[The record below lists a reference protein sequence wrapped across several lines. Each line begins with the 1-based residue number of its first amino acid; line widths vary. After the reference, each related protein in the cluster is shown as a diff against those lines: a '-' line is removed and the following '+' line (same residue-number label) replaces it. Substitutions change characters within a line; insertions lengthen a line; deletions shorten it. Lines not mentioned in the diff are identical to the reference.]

1 MENNM
6 KQFEA
11 ITEGDPHSIDDCTVG
26 ELVTRNL
33 SVAEV
38 LIQHKIDYC
47 CGGKKTLSEA
57 CMERGLDLPSIR
69 NKLTTILNS
78 PTQQTIQY
86 SNWSLDVLIDQ
97 IIHVHHAYVRKSLDI
112 LAGLAEKVMRTHGH
126 RHPELLQIQSEL
138 NELADE
144 LLRHMIKEE
153 RILFPY
159 IESLLT
165 PEGPKGL
172 DNSIGLICVQDPIQ
186 VMEWEHEAAAHH
198 LDRIRQ
204 LSQSYTP
211 PDHACTS
218 FRLFYSLLKEF
229 EYDLHHHVHLENNI
243 LFPKA
248 IELESM
254 LIPN

>member
-6 KQFEA
+6 KRVEA
-11 ITEGDPHSIDDCTVG
+11 LTESDPHRIDHCTVG
-26 ELVTRNL
+26 ELVTKNL
-33 SVAEV
+33 YVADIM
-38 LIQHKIDYC
+38 IQHNIDYC

-57 CMERGLDLPSIR
+57 CMEYGLDLPSIR
-69 NKLTTILNS
+69 KKLNTILNS
-78 PTQQTIQY
+78 PTQQTIHY
-86 SNWSLDVLIDQ
+86 SNWSLDALIDH
-97 IIHVHHAYVRKSLDI
+97 IVRVHHAYVRKSMGI
-112 LAGLAEKVMRTHGH
+112 LAELAEKVIRTHGH
-126 RHPELLQIQSEL
+126 QHPELLQIQNEL
-138 NELADE
+138 NELTDG

-153 RILFPY
+153 QILFPY
-159 IESLLT
+159 IKSLLT
-165 PEGPKGL
+165 PEGPQGL
-172 DNSIGLICVQDPIQ
+172 DDSMGLIRVKDPIQ
-186 VMEWEHEAAAHH
+186 VMEWEHEEAAHH

-248 IELESM
+248 IQLESL
-254 LIPN
+254 LIHN